1 MSSVAL
7 KAYNTQPPE
16 RPCGVFAPRTPHF
29 SSCPLCRLMKERGS
43 EHVDVV
49 LSWTPAEQLCACQDA
64 PDLVTLRAIF
74 ACLSFVKVEA
84 PLPPP
89 PRTRRLTCPFI
100 RLKLVC
106 GLLRDRHGFCRQMC
120 SFLDVYVAQ
129 NGLFIFSLENVATE
143 SSSSHSKQMLTR
155 EGSTS
160 NLWQMSSE
168 LPLPSTTVGHPES
181 TGRVLKMSENSDYQV

>member
-1 MSSVAL
+1 MSLSSVAL

-49 LSWTPAEQLCACQDA
+49 LSWTPAERLPACQDT
-64 PDLVTLRAIF
+64 PDLVTLRAIS
-74 ACLSFVKVEA
+74 ACLSFVKLED
-84 PLPPP
+84 PLPP
-89 PRTRRLTCPFI
+89 TTHKETNLSI
-100 RLKLVC
+100 QLKLVC
-106 GLLRDRHGFCRQMC
+106 GLLRDRHSLCRQMC

-129 NGLFIFSLENVATE
+129 NGLFIFSSENVAKE
-143 SSSSHSKQMLTR
+143 LSSSHCKQMLTR